1 MKGIGKTALAV
12 ILMAFMM
19 MFASMV
25 ALNAF
30 VIVSSKQTQVKAC
43 TLALH
48 VTGLEHD
55 EGQIRN
61 ISNIARDAD
70 MRKKTVEIITPQA
83 LEYIKDQK
91 RFFDTPYEKIAEK
104 LSVVNM
110 RIGNNNNETS
120 IKGIS
125 VSVIYNNTDYN
136 LYNVS
141 LIDRLEPFERES
153 FSLLMKDDRTDPLY
167 IEVVSVSCTPK
178 IPTLVFFTP
187 IR

>member
-19 MFASMV
+19 SFASMV
-25 ALNAF
+25 ALQAF

-43 TLALH
+43 TLALD
-48 VTGLEHD
+48 VQSLEHD

-61 ISNIARDAD
+61 IANIVRDFD
-70 MRKKTVEIITPQA
+70 SGKTTFEIITQSA
-83 LEYIKDQK
+83 REYIKDQK

-104 LSVVNM
+104 LSVVNF

-125 VSVIYNNTDYN
+125 VSVIYNNTNYN
-136 LYNVS
+136 LYNIS
-141 LIDRLEPFERES
+141 LIEKLEPFGRKS
-153 FSLLMKDDRTDPLY
+153 FSLLMKDDRTDPMY

-178 IPTLVFFTP
+178 IPTLVFFTSV
-187 IR
+187 R